1 MHMIEDEIK
10 EMVDNEKFLD
20 SSHQVAEDITK
31 KTGR

>member
-1 MHMIEDEIK
+1 MIEDEIN
-10 EMVDNEKFLD
+10 EMVDKEKFLD